1 MNSKKLLNLPAISI
15 ILAAATLAG
24 LSGCRGTAQLI
35 PESVIVRDT
44 VIVTKERTLTDTL
57 TILKDTVLYQD
68 RVKVELKYRDKLVYV
83 KAECP
88 PDTVKVE
95 TIKVVTSKPEKQQSK
110 FDKFVDNLSVLLLIT
125 FLLYIVYWIV
135 RLLK

>member
-1 MNSKKLLNLPAISI
+1 MNSKRLLNLPAISI

-88 PDTVKVE
+88 PDTVRVE

-125 FLLYIVYWIV
+125 LLLCIVYWIV

>member
-15 ILAAATLAG
+15 ILTSVLAAG

-68 RVKVELKYRDKLVYV
+68 RVKLEVRYKDSLVFV
-83 KAECP
+83 QATCP
-88 PDTVKVE
+88 PDTV
-95 TIKVVTSKPEKQQSK
+95 TI
-110 FDKFVDNLSVLLLIT
+110 FV
-125 FLLYIVYWIV
+125 LY
-135 RLLK
+135 L

>member
-24 LSGCRGTAQLI
+24 LSGCRSTAQLI

-57 TILKDTVLYQD
+57 TILKDTILYQD

-88 PDTVKVE
+88 PDTVRVE

>member
-1 MNSKKLLNLPAISI
+1 MNLKMLNNLPAISI
-15 ILAAATLAG
+15 ILTSALLAVA
-24 LSGCRGTAQLI
+24 SGCRSTAQLI

-125 FLLYIVYWIV
+125 FLLYVVYWIV

>member
-1 MNSKKLLNLPAISI
+1 MNSKKLLNLPVTLLTLTIAS
-15 ILAAATLAG
+15 LALV
-24 LSGCRGTAQLI
+24 SGCRGTAQLI

-68 RVKVELKYRDKLVYV
+68 RVKLEVKYKDSLVFV
-83 KAECP
+83 QATCP
-88 PDTVKVE
+88 PDTVTVE

>member
-88 PDTVKVE
+88 PDTVTVE

>member
-15 ILAAATLAG
+15 ILTSALLAVA
-24 LSGCRGTAQLI
+24 SGCRSTAQLI

-88 PDTVKVE
+88 PDTVRIE

-125 FLLYIVYWIV
+125 FLLCIVYWIV